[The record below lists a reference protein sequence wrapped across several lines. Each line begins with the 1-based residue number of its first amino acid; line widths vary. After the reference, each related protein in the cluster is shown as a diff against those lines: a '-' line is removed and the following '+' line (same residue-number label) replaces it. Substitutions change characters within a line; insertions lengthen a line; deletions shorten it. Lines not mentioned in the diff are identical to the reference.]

1 MMVALRPT
9 HVRRVS
15 KREGS
20 VDAQSGPRLSGM
32 VTFAGVLALM
42 LGSFN
47 LVSGIAAIAEDD
59 QTEHIAEVLFG
70 VDITVW
76 GWVWL
81 ILGAVQIWTGY
92 LILVRKPLGLML
104 GVAWAVVS
112 ATLTV
117 FLIFV
122 ATGWAITVLA
132 IDLLIIYEL
141 LDNADEFS

>member
-1 MMVALRPT
+1 MVALRPT
-9 HVRRVS
+9 KVRRVS

-47 LVSGIAAIAEDD
+47 AISGLAAITEDD
-59 QTEHIAEVLFG
+59 QTEQLAKVLFDI
-70 VDITVW
+70 DITVW

-92 LILVRKPLGLML
+92 MILVRKPLGLML

-122 ATGWAITVLA
+122 YPFWAFTVLA
-132 IDLLIIYEL
+132 IDILLIYTL
-141 LDNADEFS
+141 LDNADEFA

>member
-1 MMVALRPT
+1 
-9 HVRRVS
+9 
-15 KREGS
+15 

-92 LILVRKPLGLML
+92 MILVRKPLGLML